1 MKIGRLLSFILPIIY
16 FALTP
21 QAIFATTVA
30 NTFQITADG
39 NQQTA
44 PYVDRNMAVY
54 THLSDIWG
62 YNFDT
67 DTNAPVLERAGQQFT
82 THFFKNLVIYEDTPN
97 GESAPDVRIYNIK
110 NGKDTLAAGGP
121 GAQTSGVT
129 NGKVV
134 AYIDG
139 GACGS
144 LKVYNI
150 RKKTTQQIVNSS
162 CHPIRISG
170 DIIVYPVADPD
181 GTNIAGYDLDEGQA
195 FDIVTDPDFQ
205 EVPNIFG
212 DNVVWLHRTSG
223 VLGDPNSIKVKN
235 LESGEVET
243 IYESST
249 TTLNWPAISNKYVV
263 WSESSATHVGGVQA
277 TNLKTG
283 EIFEVQA
290 QGPHQNSH
298 TMPSIWRNIAVWQAF
313 RTGNGDIYGS
323 EFSKIP

>member
-1 MKIGRLLSFILPIIY
+1 MYIKRLLSLLLPLLLIS
-16 FALTP
+16 LTP
-21 QAIFATTVA
+21 QAILAATVA
-30 NTFQITADG
+30 NTYQITTDG
-39 NQQTA
+39 SQQTA

-54 THLSDIWG
+54 TSLSNIWG

-67 DTNAPVLERAGQQFT
+67 DTNAPFLERDGQQFT
-82 THFFKNLVIYEDTPN
+82 TGFFRNWVVYEDTPT
-97 GESAPDVRIYNIK
+97 GEVAPDVRIHNVR
-110 NGKDTLAAGGP
+110 NGKDILVAGGP
-121 GAQTSGVT
+121 GSQGAGVT

-150 RKKTTQQIVNSS
+150 RKKTTQQIVNST

-170 DIIVYPVADPD
+170 DIIVYPVADPG
-181 GTNIAGYDLDEGQA
+181 GTNIGGYDLDEEQA
-195 FDIVTDPDFQ
+195 FDIATDPDFQ

-223 VLGDPNSIKVKN
+223 VLGDPNSIRVKN

-243 IYESST
+243 IYESSI
-249 TTLNWPAISNKYVV
+249 TTLNWPAISNKYVM
-263 WSESSATHVGGVQA
+263 WSESSATHVGGVQGA
-277 TNLKTG
+277 NLRTG
-283 EIFEVQA
+283 EVFEVQA
-290 QGPHQNSH
+290 QGSHQNSH
-298 TMPSIWRNIAVWQAF
+298 TMPSIWRNIAVWQAW

-323 EFSKIP
+323 EFMKAP